1 MRFVPFLY
9 LYRGI
14 FSFQLGGIFS
24 ISFNLVG
31 FTLDP
36 TNPPRAVV
44 FNTPDGAQ
52 FWLRP
57 GDPRSKGKDALALS
71 MESGLR
77 EDNWRVRS
85 AA

>member
-1 MRFVPFLY
+1 M
-9 LYRGI
+9 
-14 FSFQLGGIFS
+14 GGIFS